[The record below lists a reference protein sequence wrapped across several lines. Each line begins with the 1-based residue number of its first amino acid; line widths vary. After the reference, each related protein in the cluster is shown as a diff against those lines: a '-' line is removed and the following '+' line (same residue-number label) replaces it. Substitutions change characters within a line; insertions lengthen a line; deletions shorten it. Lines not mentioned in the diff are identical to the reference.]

1 MKSVLR
7 LCASIAAMTL
17 LIAVPLNARTPR
29 VWDVGP
35 DFEVTTLDGTKI
47 TSQEL
52 KGNVILL
59 NFWATWCV
67 PCRAELPLIDTFALR
82 LKKNGLSVL
91 AVTTEDSVPI
101 KRLRPLASLV
111 SFPMVRKFKGRYG
124 VLEGVPTNYII
135 DRRGVVRY
143 AKAGAFDLD
152 ELNKLIIPLLNEP
165 VPPLGHEVRLVT
177 GIFQ

>member
-17 LIAVPLNARTPR
+17 LIADPLNARTPR
-29 VWDVGP
+29 VGDVGP
-35 DFEVTTLDGTKI
+35 DFEVTTLDGAKI

-52 KGNVILL
+52 EGNVILL

-91 AVTTEDSVPI
+91 AVTTEDSLPI

-135 DRRGVVRY
+135 DRHGVVRY

-165 VPPLGHEVRLVT
+165 VPAL
-177 GIFQ
+177 